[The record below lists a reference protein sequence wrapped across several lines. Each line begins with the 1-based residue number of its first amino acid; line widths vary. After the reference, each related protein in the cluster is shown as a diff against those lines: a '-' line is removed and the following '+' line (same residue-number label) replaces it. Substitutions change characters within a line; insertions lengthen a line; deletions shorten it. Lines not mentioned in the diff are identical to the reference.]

1 MDEPSVLPPEEWP
14 TTVEAT
20 VADIISGMSE
30 SDKETVRKTNRDDL
44 IQFHFTWG
52 MGIRNH
58 YGLLRGNEELLRDAC
73 GNHWLLD
80 ADEASHRI
88 MEAVWDAL
96 ETGKDSNKAL

>member
-1 MDEPSVLPPEEWP
+1 VTEPPILSPEKWP

-20 VADIISGMSE
+20 VADIISDMPE
-30 SDKETVRKTNRDDL
+30 SGKETVRKTNRDEL
-44 IQFHFTWG
+44 SKFHFSWG

-73 GNHWLLD
+73 GDDWLLD
-80 ADEASHRI
+80 ADEASQRI

-96 ETGKDSNKAL
+96 QTTK